1 MTNLK
6 ELEIDGYG
14 LKSIP
19 SEVFNLIHLTLLNL
33 HRNEIMEV
41 SDGIIALERLRI
53 LRINNNKLKKLSSKI
68 GLLPHLIELHL
79 QENELSEI
87 PL

>member
-1 MTNLK
+1 
-6 ELEIDGYG
+6 
-14 LKSIP
+14 
-19 SEVFNLIHLTLLNL
+19 
-33 HRNEIMEV
+33 MEV
-41 SDGIIALERLRI
+41 PDGIIALERLKI